1 MPSPRIAVA
10 VGALLLTALAVVNR
24 SAFGR
29 PPASGPGACSSTAAL
44 DRQWGGT
51 GAWRRLAPYPV
62 AREASPTDSVGVWLE
77 RWHMPNGTTEL
88 RRVSA
93 ALTTV
98 AVSDADGCS
107 VRTTFHRRT
116 F

>member
-1 MPSPRIAVA
+1 MPSPRIAVP
-10 VGALLLTALAVVNR
+10 VGALLLTSLAVVNR

-29 PPASGPGACSSTAAL
+29 PPASGPGACFSRAAL

-77 RWHMPNGTTEL
+77 RWHMPNGRIEL

-93 ALTTV
+93 ALTV
-98 AVSDADGCS
+98 EAVLSEPGCD
-107 VRTTFHRRT
+107 VRTV
-116 F
+116 